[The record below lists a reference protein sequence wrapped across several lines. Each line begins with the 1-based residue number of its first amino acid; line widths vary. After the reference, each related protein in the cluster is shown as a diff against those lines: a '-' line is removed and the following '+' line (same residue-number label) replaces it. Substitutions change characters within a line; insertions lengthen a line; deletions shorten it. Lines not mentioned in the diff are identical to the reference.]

1 MNTATMRERVSIAGV
16 VQNGIA
22 FDFKNWRHSPVP
34 SSLNMEPLLEAVAEI
49 FAILRARRIDYVLVG
64 GIAMLQYIEGRNT
77 QDIDLIIAV
86 ADLKKLPEIEI
97 KSQDDDFAR
106 GDFKGLQ
113 IDFLLSRNPL
123 FQKVQRRYSTTQEF
137 VEQSIPTATVEGLLI
152 LKMFALPALYRM
164 GNFARV
170 GLYENDIATLL
181 NDYRPPTEPLFDD
194 LQPHLSEG
202 DLNSVREIVS
212 EIEARIARFQRGSG
226 ASE

>member
-1 MNTATMRERVSIAGV
+1 MNTASVQSRTHIGEV
-16 VQNGIA
+16 VLNAVA
-22 FDFKNWRHSPVP
+22 FDFKNWRGASTC
-34 SSLNMEPLLEAVAEI
+34 SMEPLLEAVAQLFEM
-49 FAILRARRIDYVLVG
+49 LRVRRIDYVLVG

-77 QDIDLIIAV
+77 QDIDLIIAL

-123 FQKVQRRYSTTQEF
+123 FQRVQKGYSTTQPF
-137 VEQSIPTATVEGLLI
+137 IEQSIPTATVEGLLI

-181 NDYRPPTEPLFDD
+181 NDYRPPTEPLLDE
-194 LQPHLSEG
+194 LKPHLSPG
-202 DLNSVREIVS
+202 DFQSVREIVR
-212 EIEARIARFQRGSG
+212 EIEERIARFNRGRET
-226 ASE
+226 SE